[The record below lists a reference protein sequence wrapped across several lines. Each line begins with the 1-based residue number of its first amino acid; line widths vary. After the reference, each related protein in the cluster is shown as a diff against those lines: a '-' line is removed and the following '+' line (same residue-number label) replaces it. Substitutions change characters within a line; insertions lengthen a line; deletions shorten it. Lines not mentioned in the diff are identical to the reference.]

1 MRKRWLAG
9 LVVSLLLLGASGL
22 SADPASWAQLTQIIL
37 TLERIDQA
45 LADINDLADGVKEK
59 FALVYP
65 ENALRKIE
73 TVFEPVD
80 SIKRE
85 VEKLACPWRFTPRVN
100 KLRVALFGGGSFCR
114 SDWNLMFG
122 PPVAGAGWDLE
133 SYYDWSAVRRLNLI
147 KTRNEKSPLRADE
160 AHWLTTEAIRGRES
174 WDLTQPY
181 SPGYAQRLSA
191 LGAAELGNVMV
202 EMGDTQTAMLD
213 LDQEALNDKRRRR
226 LLDHEAATMVYAGLT
241 TLRDVIPEP
250 VQFPLG
256 DRP

>member
-9 LVVSLLLLGASGL
+9 LVVTLFLLGASGA
-22 SADPASWAQLTQIIL
+22 SADPASWAPLVQIL
-37 TLERIDQA
+37 ATLQRIDQV
-45 LADINDLADGVKEK
+45 LADINDLADGVKQK

-65 ENALRKIE
+65 ENALRKIA

-114 SDWNLMFG
+114 SDWNLVFG

-160 AHWLTTEAIRGRES
+160 AHWLSTEAVRGRES

-181 SPGYAQRLSA
+181 SPGYSQRLSA
-191 LGAAELGNVMV
+191 LGAAELGNLMV

-226 LLDHEAATMVYAGLT
+226 LLDHQAAALFYAGLST
-241 TLRDVIPEP
+241 FRDGSPEP
-250 VQFPLG
+250 MPPLPG